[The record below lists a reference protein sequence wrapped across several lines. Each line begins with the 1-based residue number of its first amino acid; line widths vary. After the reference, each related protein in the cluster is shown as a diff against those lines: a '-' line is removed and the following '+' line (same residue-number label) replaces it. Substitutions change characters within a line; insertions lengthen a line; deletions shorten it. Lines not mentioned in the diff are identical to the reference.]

1 MRTFLIQHLLQQSA
15 IAHPDKIAVVCGKE
29 EISYQQLDERSSQL
43 ANVLIRLGVQFG
55 DRVGI
60 QLAHSIDSV
69 ISLFGILKAAA
80 VYVPI
85 DPLSPVERARHIVN
99 NCTLQCVITS
109 ADVAAKTIAL
119 MGKETPLR
127 NVLLTG
133 KGVDALKAD
142 IPGFITHTL
151 NEECA
156 KESNTAPEFSI
167 SDSHPAYILHTSGS
181 TGVPKGVVIA
191 HQNSLSFV
199 DMIADRFD
207 FTECDRVASHAP
219 LHFDLSV
226 FDVFTALKCS
236 GTVVMVPKR
245 YSVFPKELAKYISE
259 QKISV
264 WNSVASVIALLAENG
279 KLEEFDFEALR
290 LVHFSG
296 EVLAVRH
303 LKIAMRA
310 MPKASFV
317 NQYGQTEANST
328 MCYPIEQLPDSP
340 NQKMPIGNAMPG
352 CEVFALNAEGTEI
365 SAAGEEGELHI
376 KSSTIALGY
385 WSDTALTTE
394 KFITDPRDQI
404 ACGRVYKTGDLVT
417 LNEHGEY
424 IMLGRKDAL
433 IKSRGYRIDL
443 GEVESVL
450 YHCDAVEVVAA
461 IAVPH
466 DLIGNEIVVYLR
478 LKDSSYTVEKLFEHC
493 AAYLPQYMLPK
504 AIELVKELPYTST
517 GKIDKKTLREQALVN

>member
-1 MRTFLIQHLLQQSA
+1 MRPFLLQHLLQQGA
-15 IAHPDKIAVVCGKE
+15 IAYPEKTAVVCGKE
-29 EISYQQLDERSSQL
+29 EINYQQLDERSSQL
-43 ANVLIRLGVQFG
+43 ANVLIRLGVRSG

-60 QLAHSIDSV
+60 HLAHSIDSV
-69 ISLFGILKAAA
+69 VSLFGILKAAA

-85 DPLSPVERARHIVN
+85 DPLSPVERTRHIVN
-99 NCTLQCVITS
+99 NCTLRCMISS
-109 ADVAAKTIAL
+109 ADVASKTIAL
-119 MGKETPLR
+119 LGGESPLSD
-127 NVLLTG
+127 VLLTG
-133 KGVDALKAD
+133 KGVAALKAD
-142 IPGFITHTL
+142 MPEFRMHTL
-151 NEECA
+151 LDECS
-156 KESNTAPEFSI
+156 KESTTAPEFSL
-167 SDSHPAYILHTSGS
+167 SDTHPAYILHTSGS

-199 DMIADRFD
+199 DMIADCFN
-207 FTECDRVASHAP
+207 FTGYDRVASHAP

-226 FDVFTALKCS
+226 FDIFTALKCG

-245 YSVFPKELAKYISE
+245 YSVFPKELAKYIAE

-279 KLEEFDFEALR
+279 KLEEFDFSALR

-296 EVLAVRH
+296 EVLAAKH
-303 LKIAMRA
+303 LKLAMQA
-310 MPKASFV
+310 MSKASFV

-328 MCYPIEQLPDSP
+328 MCYPIEKVSDSP

-352 CEVFALNAEGTEI
+352 CEVFALNSEGKEV
-365 SAAGEEGELHI
+365 SSAGEEGELYI

-385 WSDTALTTE
+385 WNDAALTAE
-394 KFITDPRDQI
+394 KFIDDPRERV

-450 YHCDAVEVVAA
+450 YHCEAVEVAAA

-478 LKDSSYTVEKLFEHC
+478 LKDNTVTVEQLFKHC

-504 AIELVKELPYTST
+504 TIELIAELPYTST
-517 GKIDKKTLREQALVN
+517 GKIDKKTLRDALVN